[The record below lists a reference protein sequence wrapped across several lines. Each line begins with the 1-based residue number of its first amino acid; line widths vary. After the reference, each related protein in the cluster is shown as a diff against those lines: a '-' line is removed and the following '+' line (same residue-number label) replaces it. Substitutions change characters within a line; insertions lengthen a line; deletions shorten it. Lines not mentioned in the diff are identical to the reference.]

1 MLLILFLL
9 DYNTLFVINYN
20 YKIKILLVIIINFIS
35 NVNFLIIFILFSKML
50 M

>member
-9 DYNTLFVINYN
+9 DYNILFVINYN